1 MDDIFGASHSSQRG
15 KGNRIMVASSVR
27 DGSRRAA
34 KLFLCLGCLAFF
46 FALYCSTAIGIQ
58 PQDNIVSKEELPIEG
73 VSIVRTKQGDTYIIS
88 NDGRYIFQGRLYDVW
103 NGEEIDSAEKLKR
116 LSDRVDLDHIGV
128 SEDKLFAFDLGS
140 GEKEVHVFVD
150 PYCPHCHKLVKQ
162 IRASDELRE
171 SFLFRVVVAPI
182 SSQKSRN
189 RARKLAALARQNA
202 TQAIEAF
209 VNNTSPE
216 GKVEQEDF
224 PGVEYNLLVARA
236 LSIQS
241 VPFLVAPDGRIEKG
255 RPRNLAAFL
264 RPENDDLK
272 D

>member
-1 MDDIFGASHSSQRG
+1 MPREMALDL
-15 KGNRIMVASSVR
+15 VR
-27 DGSRRAA
+27 DEYKVFGKLLWASVFLLMLTAA
-34 KLFLCLGCLAFF
+34 DLTAAF
-46 FALYCSTAIGIQ
+46 GVQ
-58 PQDNIVSKEELPIEG
+58 PPDNITAKEELPIEG
-73 VSIVRTKQGDTYIIS
+73 VSIVRTEQGDTYIIS

-128 SEDKLFAFDLGS
+128 SQDKLFAFDLGS
-140 GEKEVHVFVD
+140 GAKEVHVFVD
-150 PYCPHCHKLVKQ
+150 PYCPHCNKLVKQ
-162 IRASDELRE
+162 IRASGELRE
-171 SFLFRVVVAPI
+171 SYLFRVVVAPI
-182 SSQKSRN
+182 SSKESRN
-189 RARKLAALARQNA
+189 RARKLAALAKQNA
-202 TQAIEAF
+202 TQAVEAF
-209 VNNTSPE
+209 VTNTYPE
-216 GKVEQEDF
+216 GKVEQEGF